1 MNEPNYI
8 ALEGMIGA
16 GKTDLAELLAER
28 LEARLVLENPE
39 ENPFLLDFYKD
50 KKRYA
55 IQTQLFFLLSRYKQ
69 KQQLFEH
76 DLFFK
81 KIISDYFFEKDKIY
95 ASVNLDEKELLLYEK
110 IFSLLEKDIPK
121 PDLIIYLQSN
131 PETIYKKIK
140 EKKKKHP
147 EKIDYDYLLA
157 LNEAYNRYFFHY
169 DLTPL
174 LILNADDFD
183 FKKNPKDIDE
193 LLEILKKPQKGRRYY
208 VKR

>member
-1 MNEPNYI
+1 MNELNYI
-8 ALEGMIGA
+8 ALEGIIGV
-16 GKTDLAELLAER
+16 GKTDLAKLLAER

-55 IQTQLFFLLSRYKQ
+55 FQTQIFFLLSRYKQ

-76 DLFFK
+76 DLFLK
-81 KIISDYFFEKDKIY
+81 KTVSDYFFEKDRIF
-95 ASVNLDEKELLLYEK
+95 ASVNLDEKEFLLYEK
-110 IFSLLEKDIPK
+110 IFSLLIKDIPK

-140 EKKKKHP
+140 KKKEKQF
-147 EKIDYDYLLA
+147 EKIDYDYLLV

-169 DLTPL
+169 DKTPL
-174 LILNADDFD
+174 LILNVDDFD

-193 LLEILKKPQKGRRYY
+193 LLEILKKPQKGRKYY
-208 VKR
+208 VRR